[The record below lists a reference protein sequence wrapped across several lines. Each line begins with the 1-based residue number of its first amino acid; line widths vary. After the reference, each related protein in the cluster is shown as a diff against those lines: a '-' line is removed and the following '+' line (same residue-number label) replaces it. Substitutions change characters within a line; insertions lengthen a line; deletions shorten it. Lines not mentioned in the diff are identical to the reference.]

1 MIFITI
7 YLHSLT
13 ILQSYRIV
21 KSSIKFIISAIKYI
35 IKTGLKMKTITL
47 LGALTAIALSVNV
60 QANQDVSGFYLGA
73 GVGTTNID
81 TDNDGHSYPNDTDGN
96 TFKFIGGYQFNRI
109 VAIEAQ
115 YTKYGKISP
124 DTSTLNSSSFKWKP
138 TTISLAANLGY
149 TFENGLR
156 PFATIGLS
164 SLDLDQSEK
173 VFDDGSATAL
183 RFGAGLE
190 YTPASLGGISFR
202 GGYEGDAFA
211 LDNGSYTSDTTVFL
225 GSLYVAASY
234 KF

>member
-1 MIFITI
+1 MMVIII
-7 YLHSLT
+7 SLHSLT

-60 QANQDVSGFYLGA
+60 QANQDFSGFYLGA
-73 GVGTTNID
+73 GVGS
-81 TDNDGHSYPNDTDGN
+81 TDANFSTDYVSYSPSTDGS
-96 TFKFIGGYQFNRI
+96 TVKLIGGYQFNRI

-115 YTKYGKISP
+115 YTSYGKVEL
-124 DTSTLNSSSFKWKP
+124 TSQDSWDAD
-138 TTISLAANLGY
+138 TISLAANLGY
-149 TFENGLR
+149 TFNNGLR

-164 SLDLDQSEK
+164 SLDLNQK
-173 VFDDGSATAL
+173 INTQAALLDDGNSTAL

-190 YTPASLGGISFR
+190 YTPAALAGVSFR
-202 GGYEGDAFA
+202 AGYEGDAFIIEEN
-211 LDNGSYTSDTTVFL
+211 LHSDTNVII

>member
-21 KSSIKFIISAIKYI
+21 KSSIKFIISPIKYN

-60 QANQDVSGFYLGA
+60 QANQDVSGFYLGG
-73 GVGTTNID
+73 GVGTTDANISS
-81 TDNDGHSYPNDTDGN
+81 GSFSYSPSTDGSSL
-96 TFKFIGGYQFNRI
+96 KLIGGYQFNRI

-115 YTKYGKISP
+115 YTSYGDIKSG
-124 DTSTLNSSSFKWKP
+124 TAYKWEP
-138 TTISLAANLGY
+138 TTVSLAANLGY

-164 SLDLDQSEK
+164 SLDLGENM
-173 VFDDGSATAL
+173 VTTLDDSNATAL

-190 YTPASLGGISFR
+190 FTPASLGGISFR
-202 GGYEGDAFA
+202 AGYEADAFVIE
-211 LDNGSYTSDTTVFL
+211 DNDSSADADVL
-225 GSLYVAASY
+225 IGSLYVAASY

>member
-1 MIFITI
+1 MVITI
-7 YLHSLT
+7 SLHSLT
-13 ILQSYRIV
+13 ILESYRIV
-21 KSSIKFIISAIKYI
+21 ISSIKFIISPIKYN

-73 GVGTTNID
+73 GVGSTNVDID
-81 TDNDGHSYPNDTDGN
+81 QNGYSPKNETDG
-96 TFKFIGGYQFNRI
+96 TTLKLLGGYQFNRI

-115 YTKYGKISP
+115 YTKYGDVTPLSNISKAY
-124 DTSTLNSSSFKWKP
+124 KWSP
-138 TTISLAANLGY
+138 TTFSLAANLGY

-156 PFATIGLS
+156 PFAIIGLS
-164 SLDLDQSEK
+164 SLDLDETTNLL
-173 VFDDGSATAL
+173 DDNSATAL

-190 YTPASLGGISFR
+190 YTPATLAGVSFR
-202 GGYEGDAFA
+202 AGYEGDAFIIEE
-211 LDNGSYTSDTTVFL
+211 NFNSDTNVII